1 MQVRSMDMKV
11 FSKDGKEIKTIS
23 LDDTVFSRE
32 VNESAIYHAIRNEL
46 ANLRQGTASTKGR
59 SDVAGSRRKLWRQKG
74 TGRARMGTR
83 QSPIWVGGGVAFGP
97 KPRDYSYKIPRKLK
111 RLAFK
116 SVLSL
121 KNKEGSLLVI
131 EDFEV
136 EEGKTRNLAAILKKL
151 IPAERSVFI
160 IKDDDKLLKR
170 AGRNI
175 PWLTTLS
182 FDKLRVH
189 DLFYGRKVLLFES
202 AALKLSAFYGAD
214 KVAQKSPADDTPVKD
229 EKK

>member
-11 FSKDGKEIKTIS
+11 FSKDGEEIKTIS

-202 AALKLSAFYGAD
+202 AALKLSAFYGA
-214 KVAQKSPADDTPVKD
+214 QKSPADDTPVED

>member
-1 MQVRSMDMKV
+1 MDMKV

-160 IKDDDKLLKR
+160 IKDDDKLLKQ

-214 KVAQKSPADDTPVKD
+214 KVAQKSSADDAPVKD

>member
-160 IKDDDKLLKR
+160 IKDDDKLLKQ

-214 KVAQKSPADDTPVKD
+214 KAAQKSPADDTPVKD